1 MGGYR
6 PFFAYKKS
14 EYSGTI
20 QKIMYILY
28 LEMILAIDDHIEMIT
43 KFEKFLSK
51 YAKRQNKDLA
61 LSRYLIT
68 PAFREALEK
77 HFGIIREKK

>member
-1 MGGYR
+1 
-6 PFFAYKKS
+6 
-14 EYSGTI
+14 
-20 QKIMYILY
+20 MYILY